1 MTNNSVN
8 YNTPDFK
15 PFQSGCSKCYPS
27 TDYVGLKGGNKSL
40 ISKKNGVNLYKTK
53 NYSRSMTEL
62 KKTNS
67 GTSYNTSAGGAKKK
81 SKSKGKKES
90 TKKVT
95 KKKTTT
101 KKMKGG
107 EESWGATGMP
117 LRYYNPDMKKMNY
130 SSDSGKG
137 IKSAYGPVEPYDVG
151 VGMLAPYT
159 ASNSKTANPNTM
171 MKTGGKIPKMN
182 PVPVKKIN
190 KLSNKG
196 FKLIDSFFKKL
207 EQNYKTSVKETKNI
221 KIGNQRLIQG
231 GKKTTPKKKS
241 TKTKSTKTK
250 STKKD
255 TKKKTTK
262 KSTGK
267 KMKGGDSMPSPL
279 TPEFGMNPGVGTQ
292 MAVNTDTPNDLLK
305 QMKGAP
311 MNNMASISMSM
322 EESMMSGGKK
332 STKKK
337 STTKKS
343 TTKKSTTKKST
354 TKKSTTKK
362 STTKKKMKGGDGSDW
377 ALTANSRGPSNAPD
391 NYFGVSGE
399 KWFRQFN
406 KTGEYIPN
414 SKLSEAATPGLI
426 GKKNTK
432 VMGFDPESSKFENVS
447 GGAKKSTKKKSTKKK
462 TSTKK
467 KSTKKKT
474 TKKTTKK

>member
-40 ISKKNGVNLYKTK
+40 ISKKNGVNLYKEK

-95 KKKTTT
+95 KKKRTT

-159 ASNSKTANPNTM
+159 ASKSKTANPNTM
-171 MKTGGKIPKMN
+171 MKTGGTIPGMN
-182 PVPVKKIN
+182 PKPVKSIN

-196 FKLIDSFFKKL
+196 FKLIDTFFKKL
-207 EQNYKTSVKETKNI
+207 EKNYKASVKATKNI

-231 GKKTTPKKKS
+231 GKKTITKK
-241 TKTKSTKTK
+241 K

-255 TKKKTTK
+255 TKKKSTK

-292 MAVNTDTPNDLLK
+292 MAVNTDAPNDLLK

-311 MNNMASISMSM
+311 MNNMASRSMSM

-332 STKKK
+332 K
-337 STTKKS
+337 STKKS
-343 TTKKSTTKKST
+343 TTKKSTPKKKS
-354 TKKSTTKK
+354 S
-362 STTKKKMKGGDGSDW
+362 SKKMKGGDGSDW
-377 ALTANSRGPSNAPD
+377 SLTANSRGPSNAPD
-391 NYFGVSGE
+391 NYFGVNGE

-406 KTGEYIPN
+406 KTGDYIPN
-414 SKLSEAATPGLI
+414 SKLAEAATPGLI

-432 VMGFDPESSKFENVS
+432 VMGFDPESSKFESVS
-447 GGAKKSTKKKSTKKK
+447 GGA
-462 TSTKK
+462 KK

-474 TKKTTKK
+474 TKKSTTKKTTSTKKKSTKKSTKKTGKK